1 MAADPCLGFDWD
13 AFLKQDFNSTFL
25 VEHETDGSKCGF
37 VGIEQMLESDA
48 FALTGDFP
56 DVHLLEALPGRD
68 NAAHGPPAHPSET
81 TAARSDSS
89 TNTPDQHIPASSQ
102 AGAMSS
108 IGDVP
113 DSGDANSDL
122 PSEKDAADLH
132 RDDLTALEQSY
143 DWSTAIAAQLNE
155 LRNEYEVF
163 PHFQLRFGR

>member
-1 MAADPCLGFDWD
+1 MAADPCLEFDWD

-25 VEHETDGSKCGF
+25 VEHEIDGSKCGF
-37 VGIEQMLESDA
+37 VGIEQMLE
-48 FALTGDFP
+48 
-56 DVHLLEALPGRD
+56 ALPGQD

-89 TNTPDQHIPASSQ
+89 TNTPDQHLPASYQ

-113 DSGDANSDL
+113 DSGDVNSDL
-122 PSEKDAADLH
+122 PSEKNAADLH

-155 LRNEYEVF
+155 LRNGYEVF
-163 PHFQLRFGR
+163 PHFQLRFDR